1 MSQAVRPS
9 ARCFVSVMSYYNDEW
24 IHEILVKLQSVSTDV
39 ARAGLTKTE
48 DAFEPMSA
56 LMRGSKARAMNP

>member
-1 MSQAVRPS
+1 
-9 ARCFVSVMSYYNDEW
+9 MSYYNDEW

-39 ARAGLTKTE
+39 SRAGLTKTE

-56 LMRGSKARAMNP
+56 ISF